1 MPKQQVRIQLPN
13 FPFDG
18 YCALHVVYSRQCVSY
33 LHSCLYFKQSYL
45 RATMCICFLN
55 ICFDMFPNFWSWH
68 IKLNR
73 IHSGFGK
80 MKSASDVI
88 FVTDVSLCFIA

>member
-1 MPKQQVRIQLPN
+1 
-13 FPFDG
+13 
-18 YCALHVVYSRQCVSY
+18 
-33 LHSCLYFKQSYL
+33 
-45 RATMCICFLN
+45 
-55 ICFDMFPNFWSWH
+55 MFPNFWSWH

-88 FVTDVSLCFIA
+88 FVTDVSLLHGLTKFAFLILSLINWTTKDRQWKLEFSDAPCVLNL